1 MKNKFILLIM
11 FVFSYSSLFCAF
23 QYIDTS
29 ARAKGLAGA
38 FVALADDVSAIL
50 HNPAG
55 LRQILVKTVY
65 FSYSL
70 PYLGLPIDALNLV
83 GLSYLHPIASIGCF
97 GFNYTYFG
105 AGNVYKENLVCLS
118 YSNKLNDFF
127 EDLSTEIYTGINL
140 KILSHSY
147 ILDKEAQ
154 QLVEYLGD
162 PVLTKGTSATAFTL
176 DLGSIIRLGRIVYL
190 GFSFNNL
197 LPADVG
203 IYYED
208 IVPQELKTGLSFR
221 RPFEDNEIIS
231 KLNVNCDISYR
242 AQTWGELSDKL
253 NFHTSLEMYFRNF
266 PITLRTGVNLD
277 NFSLG
282 VSYLRNIS
290 KTKNMNLEIHYSF
303 SLPFRIVD
311 NYGNHNISLVYN
323 FGQPII
329 EKKKE
334 AIEEKIK
341 IREEIIEEI
350 FKEEKPQQ
358 SPPQELRKD
367 LIESTTSQIKT
378 QQESI
383 ESQQLTPPTTS
394 QQLIE
399 PKKQDSQLKKEKDKT
414 KKTKEENIEDDI
426 MKKLLELEKEGTQQ

>member
-162 PVLTKGTSATAFTL
+162 PVLTKGISATAFTL